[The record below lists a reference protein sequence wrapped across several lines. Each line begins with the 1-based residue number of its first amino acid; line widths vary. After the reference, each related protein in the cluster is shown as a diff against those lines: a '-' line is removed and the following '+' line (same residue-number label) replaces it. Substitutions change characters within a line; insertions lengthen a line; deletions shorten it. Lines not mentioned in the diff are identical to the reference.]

1 MLSSVLTSGFF
12 WRAILA
18 GSFLAVACGLLGVF
32 LILRQDSMISH
43 GLSHL
48 AFAGVAL
55 GLVLNFLPLIVS
67 LIVCAAGSIFILKLK
82 KQARLPGD
90 AALAIAILA
99 SGGMALAIFLVSLRI
114 NFGVELMGYLF
125 GDILAISPV
134 EVGLSIVL
142 ALMVTILILANYHQ
156 LLYMTFDRETALVA
170 GVKVNS
176 LDKILVILTAIT
188 VVLGLRIVGLLLVSA
203 LTVVPAAAALQLAR
217 SFRQTLVLS
226 SLFSLFSIIAGI
238 AISYVLDWPASA
250 SIVFLSIAIFLATVA
265 GKNLALSFK
274 K

>member
-1 MLSSVLTSGFF
+1 MVSSILTSGFF
-12 WRAILA
+12 WRAVLA

-43 GLSHL
+43 GLSHV
-48 AFAGVAL
+48 AFAGIAL

-67 LIVCAAGSIFILKLK
+67 LIICGIGSIFILKLK
-82 KQARLPGD
+82 QQARLPGD
-90 AALAIAILA
+90 AALAILSSA
-99 SGGMALAIFLVSLRI
+99 GMALAIFLVSLRM

-134 EVGLSIVL
+134 EVCLSIAL
-142 ALMVTILILANYHQ
+142 ALMVTVLILINYHQ

-170 GVKVNS
+170 GVRVSS

-203 LTVVPAAAALQLAR
+203 LTVIPAASALLLAR

-226 SLFSLFSIIAGI
+226 SIFSLVSIVAGI
-238 AISYVLDWPASA
+238 ILAYLLDLPASA
-250 SIVFLSIAIFLATVA
+250 SIVFLSIAIFLTTLGGKKVA
-265 GKNLALSFK
+265 AGH
-274 K
+274 

>member
-18 GSFLAVACGLLGVF
+18 GSFLAIACGLLGVF
-32 LILRQDSMISH
+32 LVWRQEAMITH
-43 GLSHL
+43 GLSHV
-48 AFAGVAL
+48 AFAGIAL

-67 LIVCAAGSIFILKLK
+67 LIVCVLGSLYILKLK
-82 KQARLPGD
+82 RQTKLPGET
-90 AALAIAILA
+90 ALAILSSA
-99 SGGMALAIFLVSLRI
+99 GMALAIFLVSLRM

-134 EVGLSIVL
+134 EVWLSIVL
-142 ALMVTILILANYHQ
+142 ALMVTVLILINYHQ

-170 GVKVNS
+170 GVKADR
-176 LDKILVILTAIT
+176 LDKILVMLMAIT

-203 LTVVPAAAALQLAR
+203 LTVVPAASALQLAR
-217 SFRQTLVLS
+217 SFRQALILS
-226 SLFSLFSIIAGI
+226 TIFSLISILAGI
-238 AISYVLDWPASA
+238 ALAYLVNLPASA
-250 SIVFLSIAIFLATVA
+250 SIVFLSLIIFLATLG
-265 GKNLALSFK
+265 GKRLSPALK

>member
-250 SIVFLSIAIFLATVA
+250 SIVFLSIAIFLGTAA
-265 GKNLALSFK
+265 GKNLVPSFK

>member
-1 MLSSVLTSGFF
+1 MVSSILTSGFF
-12 WRAILA
+12 WRAVLA

-43 GLSHL
+43 GLSHV
-48 AFAGVAL
+48 AFAGIAL

-67 LIVCAAGSIFILKLK
+67 LIICGIGSIFILKLK
-82 KQARLPGD
+82 QQARLPGD
-90 AALAIAILA
+90 AALAILSSA
-99 SGGMALAIFLVSLRI
+99 GMALAIFLVSLRM

-134 EVGLSIVL
+134 EVWLSIAL
-142 ALMVTILILANYHQ
+142 ALMVTVLILINYHQ

-170 GVKVNS
+170 GVRVSS

-203 LTVVPAAAALQLAR
+203 LTVIPAASALLLAR

-226 SLFSLFSIIAGI
+226 SIFSLVSIVAGI
-238 AISYVLDWPASA
+238 ILAYLLDLPASD
-250 SIVFLSIAIFLATVA
+250 SIVFLSIAIFLTTLGGKKVA
-265 GKNLALSFK
+265 AGH
-274 K
+274 

>member
-32 LILRQDSMISH
+32 LVLRQDSMISH

-48 AFAGVAL
+48 AFAGIAL

-67 LIVCAAGSIFILKLK
+67 LIICVIGSIFILKLK

-90 AALAIAILA
+90 TALAILA

-125 GDILAISPV
+125 GDILAISPL
-134 EVGLSIVL
+134 EVCLSIIL

-238 AISYVLDWPASA
+238 VISYVLDWPASA

-265 GKNLALSFK
+265 GKNLATSFK
-274 K
+274 E

>member
-1 MLSSVLTSGFF
+1 MVSSILTSGFF
-12 WRAILA
+12 WRAVLA

-43 GLSHL
+43 GLSHV
-48 AFAGVAL
+48 AFAGIAL

-67 LIVCAAGSIFILKLK
+67 LIICGIGSIFILKLK
-82 KQARLPGD
+82 QQARLPGD
-90 AALAIAILA
+90 AALAILSSA
-99 SGGMALAIFLVSLRI
+99 GMALAIFLVSLRM

-134 EVGLSIVL
+134 EVWLSIAL
-142 ALMVTILILANYHQ
+142 ALMVTVLILINYHQ

-170 GVKVNS
+170 GVRVSS

-203 LTVVPAAAALQLAR
+203 LTVIPAASALLLAR

-226 SLFSLFSIIAGI
+226 SIFSLVSIVAGI
-238 AISYVLDWPASA
+238 ILAYLLDLPASA
-250 SIVFLSIAIFLATVA
+250 SIVFLSIAIFLTTLGGKKVA
-265 GKNLALSFK
+265 AGH
-274 K
+274 